1 MSALER
7 IAELHTAQT
16 RKAVDI
22 TPYVVGCAQCFKP
35 WPCPTRRLC
44 DEGGAERDKIAHY
57 LAGVIEGIEAARD
70 AACADA
76 DRLAAAVNF
85 AIAHSAGMY
94 PGALDYLRQA
104 SAAHDATRAKEGPN
118 GFAIEDLCDADD

>member
-1 MSALER
+1 MSDIHASCER
-7 IAELHTAQT
+7 TIMAQYD
-16 RKAVDI
+16 RI
-22 TPYVVGCAQCFKP
+22 EVVK
-35 WPCPTRRLC
+35 
-44 DEGGAERDKIAHY
+44 AERDA
-57 LAGVIEGIEAARD
+57 VR
-70 AACADA
+70 ADA
-76 DRLAAAVNF
+76 DRLADAVNF

>member
-1 MSALER
+1 VSER
-7 IAELHTAQT
+7 WYCGECGTAHQILDG
-16 RKAVDI
+16 VS
-22 TPYVVGCAQCFKP
+22 VSLFK
-35 WPCPTRRLC
+35 L
-44 DEGGAERDKIAHY
+44 D
-57 LAGVIEGIEAARD
+57 RD
-70 AACADA
+70 AARADA
-76 DRLAAAVNF
+76 DRLADAVNF